1 MVDSGIYSIGHSDL
15 PIDRFLR
22 LIADAG
28 VTAIA
33 DVRTSPYSKRYPWF
47 SRQELKGSLR
57 DVGVSY
63 AYLGLELGGRPA
75 DPHLLDSHGVA
86 DYDSMAKTSLYSTGI
101 QRLYVGMQKYRIA
114 MVCSERDP
122 LHCHRCLMVGRTLLG
137 VHVNAFHIHHDG
149 RLESQSEAEQR
160 LLVEERLDAD
170 DFLRPV
176 EGRLGEAYD
185 RRRKRVAYGSEN
197 SRGSAEGVR

>member
-1 MVDSGIYSIGHSDL
+1 MGNFGIYSVGHSDL
-15 PIDRFLR
+15 PVNRFIE

-47 SRQELKGSLR
+47 SQRELKGSLR

-63 AYLGLELGGRPA
+63 AYVGLELGGRPE
-75 DPHLLDSHGVA
+75 DPHLFDSQGIA
-86 DYDSMAKTSLYSTGI
+86 DYESMAKSQLYKAGV
-101 QRLYVGMQKYRIA
+101 QRIFVGMEKYRIA

-122 LHCHRCLMVGRTLLG
+122 LNCHRCLMVGRTLLG
-137 VHVNAFHIHHDG
+137 LGIQTSHIHHDG
-149 RLESQSEAEQR
+149 RIETQADAEQR

-176 EGRLGEAYD
+176 EGRLREAYD
-185 RRRKRVAYGSEN
+185 RRRKRVAYGSE
-197 SRGSAEGVR
+197 SLKGSAEGVR